1 LFIVFVFLCNNK
13 PLKLIALLKFVL
25 LYLSVNTLVGGFLV
39 FDGCQ
44 GAIVTQ
50 PLASFQGKSHSW
62 ALTSS
67 LKLVGVFFVH
77 GWQQPQ

>member
-1 LFIVFVFLCNNK
+1 VFLCNNK
-13 PLKLIALLKFVL
+13 LVKFIAFLKFVL
-25 LYLSVNTLVGGFLV
+25 LYLSVNKLVGGFLV

-44 GAIVTQ
+44 GPIVTQ

-62 ALTSS
+62 ALASS

>member
-1 LFIVFVFLCNNK
+1 VFLCNNEL
-13 PLKLIALLKFVL
+13 LKLIVFVL
-25 LYLSVNTLVGGFLV
+25 LYLGVNKLVGGFLV
-39 FDGCQ
+39 FNGCQ

-62 ALTSS
+62 ALARS
-67 LKLVGVFFVH
+67 LKLVGAFFVH